1 MYIEGI
7 RREEIEEQ
15 EEKNMLFKKIKE
27 YSLEENIIQETE
39 KSITEP

>member
-39 KSITEP
+39 ESITEP

>member
-1 MYIEGI
+1 MYIKGI

-39 KSITEP
+39 ESITEP